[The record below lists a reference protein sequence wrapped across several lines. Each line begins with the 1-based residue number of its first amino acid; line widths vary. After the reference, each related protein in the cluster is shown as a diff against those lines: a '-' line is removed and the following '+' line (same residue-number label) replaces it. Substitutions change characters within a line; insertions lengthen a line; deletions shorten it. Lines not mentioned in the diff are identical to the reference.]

1 MNMLNAKE
9 IGMRIRD
16 LRLGMR
22 TKDGKTISQ
31 ERMAEDIG
39 MNIKTIQAY
48 ENGKKKPSLD
58 TLDALI
64 EYFGVSSDYLLYGKV
79 EGLCPGE
86 KSLIKSLAMGIL
98 CAVER

>member
-16 LRLGMR
+16 LRLNMR
-22 TKDGKTISQ
+22 TKEGKKVSQ
-31 ERMAEDIG
+31 ERMAEDTG
-39 MNIKTIQAY
+39 MNIKTIQSY
-48 ENGKKKPSLD
+48 ENGKSKPSLD
-58 TLDALI
+58 TLDVMI

-79 EGLCPGE
+79 ESLCPGE

-98 CAVER
+98 CAIE